1 MAAQSRFS
9 TLVAW
14 LQAGPMMLVFLVF
27 FLLPL
32 AFVIIV
38 SFWDYN
44 DYEMIP
50 TFTTRGY
57 TETFEGCLAQLPDM
71 CTIFKTYLSTLKF
84 CFLVWS
90 ITLLIG
96 FTIAYFL
103 AFHIKSKQWQIILS
117 LLCTIPFWTSN
128 VIRMIAWIPL
138 LGCKAPASPM
148 SRRNGCCFRNFRLCW
163 RWCISSPFSWWCR
176 FSIR

>member
-44 DYEMIP
+44 DY
-50 TFTTRGY
+50 
-57 TETFEGCLAQLPDM
+57 
-71 CTIFKTYLSTLKF
+71 
-84 CFLVWS
+84 
-90 ITLLIG
+90 
-96 FTIAYFL
+96 
-103 AFHIKSKQWQIILS
+103 
-117 LLCTIPFWTSN
+117 
-128 VIRMIAWIPL
+128 
-138 LGCKAPASPM
+138 
-148 SRRNGCCFRNFRLCW
+148 
-163 RWCISSPFSWWCR
+163 
-176 FSIR
+176 